1 MLPAMFDFI
10 VGFFD
15 WLASSL
21 WGGRRRR
28 RKARE
33 DASLRARGV
42 IAPATVVSATTYQGR
57 SSDHGRQ
64 IKINYTVDVQPEHGP
79 PFQAEFAHW
88 SSRRGYTAVA
98 GKLVGEAG
106 TQIWV
111 TYDPAN
117 PSEMMYEY
125 SEEDRQ
131 RGAIEWSLDERR
143 LAFNALA
150 EPLEGLRTSGAPAD
164 AVIVLVD
171 DLQLPYPRR
180 ESYAV
185 RLHVDVTPPGQPTYR
200 ATIPALLATS
210 AASKY
215 SAGRAVFVRFDV
227 SDPGRVVLDSAR
239 NRELP
244 A

>member
-1 MLPAMFDFI
+1 MFDFI

-15 WLASSL
+15 WLASAL

-42 IAPATVVSATTYQGR
+42 IAPATVVSASTYQER

-64 IKINYTVDVQPEHGP
+64 IKINYTVDVRPEHGP

-106 TQIWV
+106 KQIWV

-117 PSEMMYEY
+117 PIDMLYEY

-131 RGAIEWSLDERR
+131 RGAIEWNVDERR
-143 LAFNALA
+143 LAFNAIA
-150 EPLEGLRTSGAPAD
+150 EPLMALRESGSPAD
-164 AVIVLVD
+164 ATIVQVD
-171 DLQLPYPRR
+171 DLLLPYPKR
-180 ESYAV
+180 ESVAV
-185 RLHVDVTPPGQPTYR
+185 RLHVDVTPPGANTYR
-200 ATIPALLATS
+200 ATIPALIATS
-210 AASKY
+210 AGAKY
-215 SAGRAVFVRFDV
+215 SAERAVFVRC
-227 SDPGRVVLDSAR
+227 DPGDPQRVVLDSAR
-239 NRELP
+239 NRDLP
-244 A
+244 V

>member
-1 MLPAMFDFI
+1 MFDFI
-10 VGFFD
+10 VGFFN

-21 WGGRRRR
+21 WGGRARR

-42 IAPATVVSATTYQGR
+42 IAPATVVSASTYQAR

-64 IKINYTVDVQPEHGP
+64 IKINYTVDVRPEHGA
-79 PFQAEFAHW
+79 PFRTEFAHW
-88 SSRRGYTAVA
+88 SARRGYTAVA

-106 TQIWV
+106 KQIWV
-111 TYDPAN
+111 TYDPEN
-117 PSEMMYEY
+117 PTDMLYEY

-131 RGAIEWSLDERR
+131 RGAIEWSIDERR

-150 EPLEGLRTSGAPAD
+150 EPLEPLRTSGAPAD
-164 AVIVLVD
+164 AVIVQVD

-180 ESYAV
+180 ESFAA
-185 RLHVDVTPPGQPTYR
+185 RLHVDVTLQGQPTYR
-200 ATIPALLATS
+200 ATIPALLSTS

-215 SAGRAVFVRFDV
+215 SAERAVFVRIDLD
-227 SDPGRVVLDSAR
+227 DPARVILDSTR
-239 NRELP
+239 NRDLP
-244 A
+244 T